1 MAKPLFK
8 VLSGIISYSF
18 SIMCL
23 EILGVSHEEQQ
34 EALPRPLAKSLD
46 IFQEEQKFPPR
57 IPERTALETREHT
70 LS

>member
-8 VLSGIISYSF
+8 VLSGVISYSF

-23 EILGVSHEEQQ
+23 EILGVSLHLCLWGFFMVGTHEEQQ

-46 IFQEEQKFPPR
+46 IFQEEQKFPP
-57 IPERTALETREHT
+57 
-70 LS
+70 